1 MTNPYATWPQATATV
16 HENGHVEVNVAG
28 ALSIG
33 KDLDEPGRRAFVL
46 DSLRQHARQLDRAIP
61 AVVDEPTDR
70 YGILV
75 HPDGRVEEHS
85 AAAAAPTSKP
95 AAPAQ
100 VIAPAPAPAPPI
112 ASVPVAAAAPIPTA
126 RAADPL
132 PTLQDF
138 LAGSTDELNSPAT
151 QGWRANV
158 RKLTGGLIT
167 LGPGPAELSERKD
180 VASIQR
186 SLPGPRTVVV
196 VNPKGGASK
205 TTSVLMLAA
214 MFGTHRG
221 GYTLAWDD
229 NETIGN
235 LANRARPARHSNTA
249 VDLLE
254 DLERFADATTARVGD
269 LDNYVRSQ
277 GGSQFDALASDLDPA
292 GAASIDADAFHRLHA
307 VLQRF
312 YRIIV
317 VDTGNNM
324 RASNWEAAV
333 EAADQLVIATSTKKD
348 VGYGGAV
355 LVDRL
360 RAIGAEGKIEQAVTL
375 ISHPKGSEAGDSDA
389 GQRRAYFEAHT
400 RAVIDLPFEPS
411 FDEGGMINLDAIS
424 SATRR
429 AWLRATAEVAEGL

>member
-1 MTNPYATWPQATATV
+1 MSTNPYASWPQATATV
-16 HENGHVEVNVAG
+16 QETGDVEVNVAG
-28 ALSIG
+28 AIRIG
-33 KDLDEPGRRAFVL
+33 RDLDEPGARAFVL
-46 DSLRQHARQLDRAIP
+46 EVLRGHSKDLGRALEAIIN
-61 AVVDEPTDR
+61 EPTGR

-75 HPDGRVEEHS
+75 HPDGRVEESAVDGAPAVKAAVGMPVLEKRPAVPIHAVPAAIPPS
-85 AAAAAPTSKP
+85 APAAA
-95 AAPAQ
+95 
-100 VIAPAPAPAPPI
+100 
-112 ASVPVAAAAPIPTA
+112 
-126 RAADPL
+126 PL

-138 LAGSTDELNSPAT
+138 LAGSTEELNAPAT

-158 RKLTGGLIT
+158 RRMTGGLIT
-167 LGPGPAELSERKD
+167 LGPGVAELGERKD
-180 VASIQR
+180 IASIQR
-186 SLPGPRTVVV
+186 SVDGPRTIVV

-205 TTSVLMLAA
+205 TTSVLMLSA

-235 LANRARPARHSNTA
+235 LANRARPARHANTA

-254 DLERFADATTARVGD
+254 DLSRFDDANTARVGD

-277 GGSQFDALASDLDPA
+277 GGAQFDALASDLDPA

-360 RAIGAEGKIEQAVTL
+360 RAIGAESKVEQAVTL
-375 ISHPKGSEAGDSDA
+375 ISHPKGSESGDSDA
-389 GQRRAYFEAHT
+389 SQRRAYFEAHT

-411 FDEGGMINLDAIS
+411 FDEGGVINLDAIS
-424 SATRR
+424 AGTRR